1 MLINALWAMVSN
13 SFKESFY
20 RKGKKET
27 EKVINVLIAFSISHK
42 SGVKLFLKW
51 IVNYYPKGTC

>member
-1 MLINALWAMVSN
+1 MVSN
-13 SFKESFY
+13 PFKESFY
-20 RKGKKET
+20 RKGKKEK
-27 EKVINVLIAFSISHK
+27 EKAINVLIAFSISHK